1 MQVHLRSLSQDDF
14 EFIHIVTR
22 TAMQRYVEQTWGC
35 WNDEEQ
41 RTRTYNSIDVAT
53 NSNLNRRAALHRI

>member
-1 MQVHLRSLSQDDF
+1 
-14 EFIHIVTR
+14 
-22 TAMQRYVEQTWGC
+22 MQRYVEQTWGC